1 MRSKLEKKVRA
12 GTKSVLTWSQKKH
25 VAAGIFV
32 LDVFGL
38 DEFRMR
44 ADLLSTKYRNKTR
57 PLCDRWERKTS
68 KLAKSIPKMFFI
80 LAKVQ
85 ALDRN

>member
-1 MRSKLEKKVRA
+1 MADLELHNNAVQQLKLARVRDPR
-12 GTKSVLTWSQKKH
+12 VLD
-25 VAAGIFV
+25 GIFV
-32 LDVFGL
+32 LDIFGL